1 MRQIIILV
9 VVSAIVGSAMS
20 YARHPR
26 AFFENLENDIVKRGL
41 LGNLP
46 LVGDVLQGTVSG
58 LVKKVEPLPQN
69 LLRNPLGTLK
79 SVTGEIP
86 VVGPLTY
93 GVLNTV
99 ADVAGGLPIVGGLAQ
114 DLVNNPLG
122 TVQNLA
128 SQLPIVGGSVNGLL
142 KTADGVV
149 DPQGTLFSLLN
160 QILNN
165 VV

>member
-1 MRQIIILV
+1 MRQVIILV
-9 VVSAIVGSAMS
+9 VVSAVVGSAMS
-20 YARHPR
+20 YARNPR
-26 AFFENLENDIVKRGL
+26 ALFENLENDVAKRGL

-58 LVKKVEPLPQN
+58 LVNKVEPLPQN
-69 LLRNPLGTLK
+69 LLRNPSGTLK

-86 VVGPLTY
+86 FVGPLTY

-114 DLVNNPLG
+114 DLVNKPLG
-122 TVQNLA
+122 TVQNFA
-128 SQLPIVGGSVNGLL
+128 SQLPIVGGPVNGLL
-142 KTADGVV
+142 NTVDGVV
-149 DPQGTLFSLLN
+149 DPQGALFSILN